1 MNRYRFPHVQRIND
15 IINGKLDRY
24 IYFVDMICKDKNRNN
39 DIFLDILDRNDN
51 IMDDI
56 EIFFNIINNILYF
69 FDKGC
74 FLVLEDYYDRIRIS
88 IKNINKICNNVEYE
102 DNKVEYNIEMFRSV
116 IKEIENIKIELK
128 DLYNRFNSELKR
140 HGINTAKVI
149 KSKEEIMEDLER
161 NIAYNEEKT
170 RIKRENYMKGRIK
183 AKETIR
189 KKKALLEKSMNSN
202 KKDNDDE

>member
-24 IYFVDMICKDKNRNN
+24 ICFVEIVWKDKEREN
-39 DIFLDILDRNDN
+39 DIFLDILDRNN
-51 IMDDI
+51 SIMDDI

-88 IKNINKICNNVEYE
+88 IKNIDRICNDVEYE
-102 DNKVEYNIEMFRSV
+102 NNKVEYSYEMFRSI

-149 KSKEEIMEDLER
+149 KSKKEIMEDLEK
-161 NIAYNEEKT
+161 NIAYNEEKN
-170 RIKRENYMKGRIK
+170 RIKRENYMRGRIK

-189 KKKALLEKSMNSN
+189 KKKALLENMENN
-202 KKDNDDE
+202 KENNCDV